1 MVIISVNNLERFKV
15 CRRRRHRLQSCL
27 VVVHRAVRC
36 HRLSS
41 VPIEF
46 PRIYISYIIT
56 VTAFLLVT
64 YVST

>member
-15 CRRRRHRLQSCL
+15 CRRHHRLPSCL
-27 VVVHRAVRC
+27 VVVRRAVRC
-36 HRLSS
+36 RRLSS

-46 PRIYISYIIT
+46 PRMYISYIIT